1 MAKILRSFAEKLNLS
16 SESKPNGYKLLL
28 VGETGSGKTAFLN
41 FLCNSALIQAL
52 GHVDLNE
59 LKSFNRIALENA
71 QSKKMESK
79 TSDAS
84 MYEADLCGVKIG
96 IIDTPGFG
104 DSRGLKQDKE
114 NADMIVKC
122 ITSQEYINCICLV
135 INGRLSRL
143 NATLRYVLTEVTA
156 ILPKYALSN
165 IVVVFTN
172 CAEVLDLSFEPKS
185 LEEFFG
191 KPFDGNHMFFIENP
205 YCRLEKAKEKQGSL
219 PSDRVADSLKRSFET
234 AIEMLKDFF
243 EVVYKFEP
251 MHTRPFEELHQK
263 KEEIEETSLT
273 LLTEY
278 EYQKRLEK
286 EIIKAGREVEAAAE
300 SKRLNSKLYKTTR
313 KVERPITVKTDRHNT
328 LCGAKGCHSN
338 CHLPCYLPKSF
349 DKQAFKGCAAMGGG
363 TRCKKCGH
371 SYDLHYHNEVMFK
384 LVTEEIE
391 LIDPKTRQ
399 LFEAAKDM
407 EKAKDILL
415 KGLKN
420 KKQGSIEK
428 RRALSVKMN
437 YTIIEFERLGI
448 SRNYAKLLEN
458 QIAVINQRLE
468 GEPGDEASD
477 LRQVLKELEGRLTV
491 VRQAIKQTVK

>member
-1 MAKILRSFAEKLNLS
+1 MASLLRSFAEKLNLS
-16 SESKPNGYKLLL
+16 SERKPDGYKLLL

-52 GHVDLNE
+52 GHVDLNRLE
-59 LKSFNRIALENA
+59 SFNNIALENPHA
-71 QSKKMESK
+71 MKMESK
-79 TSDAS
+79 TSAAS
-84 MYEADLCGVKIG
+84 LYEANICGVNIG

-104 DSRGLKQDKE
+104 DSRGLKQDKD
-114 NADMIVKC
+114 NADMIVRC

-135 INGRLSRL
+135 INGRLSRM

-156 ILPKYALSN
+156 ILPKYAISN
-165 IVVVFTN
+165 IVVVFSN
-172 CAEVLDLSFEPKS
+172 CAEVLDLSFDPKS

-191 KPFDGNHMFFIENP
+191 KPIDGNHMFVIENP

-219 PSDRVADSLKRSFET
+219 PQDKVAESLKRSFET
-234 AIEMLKDFF
+234 AIEMLTDFF
-243 EVVYKFEP
+243 KIVYEFGP

-263 KEEIEETSLT
+263 KEEIEESSLT

-278 EYQKRLEK
+278 EHQKSLENEIKKAEK
-286 EIIKAGREVEAAAE
+286 EVRAAAN
-300 SKRLNSKLYKTTR
+300 SKRLNSKYKTTR
-313 KVERPITVKTDRHNT
+313 KVKRPITVKTDRHNT

-349 DKQAFKGCAAMGGG
+349 DKKAFKDCAVMGGG
-363 TRCKKCGH
+363 TNCKECGH
-371 SYDLHYHNEVMFK
+371 SYDVHYHSEVKFEF
-384 LVTEEIE
+384 VTEEVD
-391 LIDPKTRQ
+391 LIDHATRQ
-399 LFEAAKDM
+399 QFEAAKDM

-420 KKQGSIEK
+420 RKQGSIEK
-428 RRALSVKMN
+428 RRVLSVKMN
-437 YTIIEFERLGI
+437 ATIVEFERLGI

-458 QIAVINQRLE
+458 QIAVIKQRLE